1 MKEKSDRTLGPEEKK
16 DTFWKRL
23 RKKFRRTPKEI
34 AETKPQKDGAQEGNS
49 EVLSRAATNK
59 EYENEMGKETK
70 VNAVSTLKGA
80 SFAVVTSQ
88 DPQTFSPIPQNRTKT
103 G

>member
-34 AETKPQKDGAQEGNS
+34 AETKAQKDGAQEGNS
-49 EVLSRAATNK
+49 EVLSRATANK
-59 EYENEMGKETK
+59 EYEKEVTE
-70 VNAVSTLKGA
+70 KGITDDQ
-80 SFAVVTSQ
+80 FF
-88 DPQTFSPIPQNRTKT
+88 DDFFFDE
-103 G
+103 